1 MSDRILVADQNLDPN
16 LVAAHLDRKDRS
28 VVRPQVEGATALE
41 VETGVVP
48 MTSQDAVLDAA
59 SVERKTHVRAP
70 IVEGENAPVVEDD
83 EYRTVG
89 SVHNEPTLRL
99 QLLKTA
105 MPTATAAWAVRSQYG
120 AGVVLGERV
129 KAYRKEPN
137 VSADSD
143 VETLRRDGFEIDNWP
158 WAGVPFYVRTGKH
171 MAQRTTE
178 IAISF
183 KQAPYS
189 AFQDTPVDS
198 LRGLT
203 GGAGHRA
210 EPGNLPAVR
219 GQAPWVCVGPRRR
232 EDGFRYDGSPRSR
245 TSDTRR

>member
-1 MSDRILVADQNLDPN
+1 MTHCSRRWGLRVFFKTRPIVESLGRSTILSSITLSPVSDRILVADQNLDPN

-48 MTSQDAVLDAA
+48 MTSQDAVLDTAPLEWEA
-59 SVERKTHVRAP
+59 HVRAP

-137 VSADSD
+137 VSADSN
-143 VETLRRDGFEIDNWP
+143 VETHVAMGSRSTIGPGPACRSMS
-158 WAGVPFYVRTGKH
+158 VPASTWRS
-171 MAQRTTE
+171 E
-178 IAISF
+178 
-183 KQAPYS
+183 
-189 AFQDTPVDS
+189 
-198 LRGLT
+198 
-203 GGAGHRA
+203 
-210 EPGNLPAVR
+210 
-219 GQAPWVCVGPRRR
+219 RRR
-232 EDGFRYDGSPRSR
+232 SLSASSR
-245 TSDTRR
+245 RLTRRFRTRPSTLCAA